1 MVAWGTYGDKDL
13 LQGEILVR
21 VAHAGMHMQGTAS
34 AGTSIYRRF
43 QGSPW
48 KILNLPLTIL
58 KRNLYETFL
67 WNNLLIQKNNRKYTD
82 QIEPSHDNKFAINA
96 WHEILEFMTTSKSLI
111 LRSIFL
117 NNPSKTFYPSC
128 SPYRSS
134 MRFLF
139 FFNSPWGR
147 APKRSRHTTEI
158 RGPYS
163 PPPSQINNTIP
174 VLGACALEYLPISE
188 LVSTPQMNYAP
199 NALHPSMQHS

>member
-58 KRNLYETFL
+58 KRNLYKTFF
-67 WNNLLIQKNNRKYTD
+67 WNNLLTQKNNRKYTD
-82 QIEPSHDNKFAINA
+82 QIEPSRDNKFAINA

-139 FFNSPWGR
+139 FLILHGGGRRSVRDTPLRFEDRTVRPLPRSIIPFPSSAHVRSNISP
-147 APKRSRHTTEI
+147 
-158 RGPYS
+158 
-163 PPPSQINNTIP
+163 
-174 VLGACALEYLPISE
+174 
-188 LVSTPQMNYAP
+188 
-199 NALHPSMQHS
+199 

>member
-67 WNNLLIQKNNRKYTD
+67 WNNLLTQKNNRKYTD
-82 QIEPSHDNKFAINA
+82 QIEPSRDNKFAINA

-117 NNPSKTFYPSC
+117 NN
-128 SPYRSS
+128 R
-134 MRFLF
+134 RFEQPRKRFIHRVLHIEARWDF
-139 FFNSPWGR
+139 FFFLILHGGGRRSVRDTPLRFEDRTVRPLPRSIIPFPSSAHVRSNISP
-147 APKRSRHTTEI
+147 
-158 RGPYS
+158 
-163 PPPSQINNTIP
+163 
-174 VLGACALEYLPISE
+174 
-188 LVSTPQMNYAP
+188 
-199 NALHPSMQHS
+199 